1 MPVLDSFALPECEL
15 VSLSSCFSHKIVSS
29 SNLMKLH
36 SDTEVIEVLM
46 KEQNLIFRTFDMDKD
61 VYEVQKTL

>member
-1 MPVLDSFALPECEL
+1 
-15 VSLSSCFSHKIVSS
+15 
-29 SNLMKLH
+29 MKLH

-61 VYEVQKTL
+61 VYEVQKTLWRNPSLNFLVPFQNGTIILK